1 VFGVGDDKAVRFWSF
16 TSAGKRSTGAL
27 ADVSDIHPHAIG
39 FEAAMPAG
47 LARQAHGP
55 DPTGGFRWA
64 VASKTKKGWR
74 RFVEHHYGPTTEHDA
89 GSG

>member
-27 ADVSDIHPHAIG
+27 AIHPHAIG

-74 RFVEHHYGPTTEHDA
+74 RFVEHHYGPTKEHDA